1 MATMLDVSRLAGV
14 SKATVSNV
22 LNRRGN
28 VSAAVQKRV
37 FEACKRLS
45 YSVNPNIQDLVR
57 AGRNGG
63 RRGVIGFVVIG
74 SDIADP
80 YTSRFMD
87 GIARGAN
94 ENNQHLS
101 IATLTG
107 RETSVY
113 DLPPLLRDRRVDGI
127 LMTGQV
133 GASIELIRSLDLPF
147 VVLGNYAAS
156 QLRGAVSVEFD
167 YEAGYGKLAE
177 MLQAAGCRRIA
188 YISKELE
195 FFSERQEVEAF
206 KNGLTGQGL
215 EVYPE
220 LLVVGGGIFVDFM
233 TPLSQA
239 LDRLE
244 LPFDALFTHDFKTA
258 DQFVHLWLGR
268 NWGHP
273 WPSNLVV
280 ATSRPYAYYRLP
292 VPALY
297 MNICSDVLA
306 QTGFRVLM
314 DILDGRTDAQ
324 GHRTLVH
331 LDVIRD
337 ECQDER
343 FKKVAERS
351 SKSQHSAGL
360 ETKPTALHTTKEK

>member
-1 MATMLDVSRLAGV
+1 MATMSDVSRLAGV
-14 SKATVSNV
+14 SKASVSNV

-28 VSAAVQKRV
+28 VSADVQARV
-37 FEACKRLS
+37 LAACERLS
-45 YSVNPNIQDLVR
+45 YSVNPNIQDLAR

-63 RRGVIGFVVIG
+63 RRGAIGFVVVG
-74 SDIADP
+74 TDIADP

-94 ENNQHLS
+94 EHNQHLS

-107 RETSVY
+107 KEMSIY

-133 GASIELIRSLDLPF
+133 GASIELIRSLELPF

-167 YEAGYGKLAE
+167 YESGYGKLAE
-177 MLQAAGCRRIA
+177 MLHAAGCRRIA

-206 KNGLTGQGL
+206 KNGLIGQGL
-215 EVYPE
+215 EVLPE

-239 LDRLE
+239 LDRRE

-258 DQFVHLWLGR
+258 DQFVHIWLGR

-273 WPSNLVV
+273 WPSNLVI
-280 ATSRPYAYYRLP
+280 ATSRPYDYYRLP

-337 ECQDER
+337 DCPDER
-343 FKKVAERS
+343 FRQVVERS
-351 SKSQHSAGL
+351 SETRRVAGI
-360 ETKPTALHTTKEK
+360 EKKRTDPHAVKEK